1 MPKLKRTP
9 RKKISVDQWHHMIAE
24 AAYFRA
30 ERRGFQGGCPMEDW
44 LEAEH
49 EISQLYFQ
57 PEPSPRG
64 ALVFLDAV
72 AKLPHRRTTD
82 EPTAPSANKG
92 SATVKKKLTTTSS
105 SNQ

>member
-1 MPKLKRTP
+1 
-9 RKKISVDQWHHMIAE
+9 MIAE

-72 AKLPHRRTTD
+72 AKQPHRRVGQLIG
-82 EPTAPSANKG
+82 ETADDFP
-92 SATVKKKLTTTSS
+92 
-105 SNQ
+105 

>member
-1 MPKLKRTP
+1 MPKLKKTP

-49 EISQLYFQ
+49 EINQLYFQ

-72 AKLPHRRTTD
+72 AKQPTEGSSSLSARLP
-82 EPTAPSANKG
+82 
-92 SATVKKKLTTTSS
+92 TTSHEAG
-105 SNQ
+105 NPPAGA

>member
-30 ERRGFQGGCPMEDW
+30 ERRGFQGGCPMKDW

-49 EISQLYFQ
+49 EINQLYFQ
-57 PEPSPRG
+57 PEPVPRG

-72 AKLPHRRTTD
+72 PSSPPKGRT
-82 EPTAPSANKG
+82 AYR
-92 SATVKKKLTTTSS
+92 
-105 SNQ
+105 

>member
-49 EISQLYFQ
+49 EINQLYFQ

-72 AKLPHRRTTD
+72 AKQPAEGSNSLSARLFGISHETGN
-82 EPTAPSANKG
+82 PSAE
-92 SATVKKKLTTTSS
+92 V
-105 SNQ
+105 

>member
-1 MPKLKRTP
+1 MPKLKRTS

-57 PEPSPRG
+57 PEPSPAEHWCSWMLWPSSPTEGSSSLSAR
-64 ALVFLDAV
+64 
-72 AKLPHRRTTD
+72 LP
-82 EPTAPSANKG
+82 
-92 SATVKKKLTTTSS
+92 TTSHEAG
-105 SNQ
+105 NPPAGA

>member
-1 MPKLKRTP
+1 
-9 RKKISVDQWHHMIAE
+9 MIAE

-57 PEPSPRG
+57 PGNRPAEHWCSWMLWPSSRRRSSSLS
-64 ALVFLDAV
+64 AR
-72 AKLPHRRTTD
+72 LP
-82 EPTAPSANKG
+82 
-92 SATVKKKLTTTSS
+92 TTSHEAG
-105 SNQ
+105 NPPAGA

>member
-1 MPKLKRTP
+1 VPKLKRTP

-44 LEAEH
+44 LAAEH
-49 EISQLYFQ
+49 EINQLYVQ

-64 ALVFLDAV
+64 ALVFLDTV
-72 AKLPHRRTTD
+72 AKQPAEGSNSLSARLLGIFH
-82 EPTAPSANKG
+82 EAGNPSAE
-92 SATVKKKLTTTSS
+92 V
-105 SNQ
+105 

>member
-1 MPKLKRTP
+1 MPKLKRIP
-9 RKKISVDQWHHMIAE
+9 RKKISVEQWHHMIAE

-44 LEAEH
+44 LEAEY
-49 EISQLYFQ
+49 EINQLYVQ

-72 AKLPHRRTTD
+72 AKQPAEGSNSLPARLSGISL
-82 EPTAPSANKG
+82 EVGNPPAG
-92 SATVKKKLTTTSS
+92 G
-105 SNQ
+105 